1 MIDSIQS
8 QRGARVILVGR
19 TGLDQSLRARP
30 ELELLR
36 VRSTLEAIGELASP
50 IDSQSPSRTAIVVG
64 EDASTDDR
72 DTSEF
77 VRAARDLA
85 PEVIVLGVG
94 AAARGSR
101 ILDGAVSTDA
111 DLLRAL
117 GEDRS
122 SATRASVTNGAACTE
137 HGVTAAPPTSVG
149 SFISSVLKRSGLADA
164 ASSTSGTGHEPGTV
178 PVAPDSLGTLHDARM
193 VETVLRGGDVL
204 DVALSLLR
212 ERLKVGTVSFVPLPA
227 ATNGDASAPGGAAPV
242 AYGRAL
248 LGFLIAPGIDSDALR
263 PHAAWLAGWL
273 RLCDQQSDLRHA
285 AFTDP
290 TTGAWNRRYFDR
302 FLASAIENCR
312 ASRRTLTLM
321 VFDIDDF
328 KKYNDNHGHSAGDEI
343 LFETVRLMK
352 SVVRPSDR
360 VCRIGG
366 DEFAVIFHEPEGP
379 REANSRHPDSVC
391 KIAQRFQQQVG
402 RHRFPKLGAEAPGSL
417 SISGGLATF
426 PWDGST
432 AEQLLERADERALES
447 KRSGKNAL
455 TLGPRAIR
463 RED

>member
-1 MIDSIQS
+1 MIDSIQPE
-8 QRGARVILVGR
+8 RGARVILVGR
-19 TGLDQSLRARP
+19 TGLDQSLRTHP

-50 IDSQSPSRTAIVVG
+50 IDTDSPARTAIVVG
-64 EDASTDDR
+64 EDASPDER
-72 DTSEF
+72 DASDF
-77 VRAARDLA
+77 IRAARELA
-85 PEVIVLGVG
+85 PEVVVLSAGVTSRC
-94 AAARGSR
+94 ARV
-101 ILDGAVSTDA
+101 LDGSVASD
-111 DLLRAL
+111 DELLRAL
-117 GEDRS
+117 RVGRPS
-122 SATRASVTNGAACTE
+122 NGSLEAGAGHRPVNAE
-137 HGVTAAPPTSVG
+137 PEGAE
-149 SFISSVLKRSGLADA
+149 SFISSILRRSGPAEVATGKA
-164 ASSTSGTGHEPGTV
+164 ASKAPMHAASPAEAPG
-178 PVAPDSLGTLHDARM
+178 SLGTLHDARM
-193 VETVLRGGDVL
+193 VEAVLRGRDVL
-204 DVALSLLR
+204 DVGLSLLR
-212 ERLKVGTVSFVPLPA
+212 ERLKAGTVSFVPLPT

-248 LGFLIAPGIDSDALR
+248 MGFLIAPGIDSETLR
-263 PHAAWLAGWL
+263 PHATWLAGWL
-273 RLCDQQSDLRHA
+273 RLRDQQSDLKQA

-302 FLASAIENCR
+302 FLASAIEDCR
-312 ASRRTLTLM
+312 ATRRTLTLM

-328 KKYNDNHGHSAGDEI
+328 KKYNDQHGHGAGDEI

-402 RHRFPKLGAEAPGSL
+402 RHRFPKLGAQAPGSL

-432 AEQLLERADERALES
+432 PEQLLERADERALES

-455 TLGPRAIR
+455 TLGPSAIR

>member
-8 QRGARVILVGR
+8 QHGARVILVGR
-19 TGLDQSLRARP
+19 TGLDQSLRTRP

-50 IDSQSPSRTAIVVG
+50 IDSESPLRTAIVVG
-64 EDASTDDR
+64 EDASTDER

-77 VRAARDLA
+77 VRAARDVV

-101 ILDGAVSTDA
+101 ILDGAVSSDA

-117 GEDRS
+117 GAGRA
-122 SATRASVTNGAACTE
+122 SATRVAAANGDARSGRDAET
-137 HGVTAAPPTSVG
+137 APPTSVG
-149 SFISSVLKRSGLADA
+149 SFISSVLKRSGAADA
-164 ASSTSGTGHEPGTV
+164 LPSKPGDESRK
-178 PVAPDSLGTLHDARM
+178 APAAPESLVTLHDARM

-212 ERLKVGTVSFVPLPA
+212 ERLKTGTVSFVPLPA
-227 ATNGDASAPGGAAPV
+227 ATNGDTSAPGGAAPV

-248 LGFLIAPGIDSDALR
+248 MGFLVAPGIDSEALR

-273 RLCDQQSDLRHA
+273 RLRDQQSDLKQA

-290 TTGAWNRRYFDR
+290 TTGAWNRRYFNR
-302 FLASAIENCR
+302 FLASAIEDCR
-312 ASRRTLTLM
+312 ATRRTLTLM

-328 KKYNDNHGHSAGDEI
+328 KKYNDQHGHGAGDEI

-432 AEQLLERADERALES
+432 PEQLLERADERALES

-455 TLGPRAIR
+455 TLGPSAIR